1 MTRVRTPLRLP
12 FAGGLTD
19 VREYA
24 ERFGGVTVS
33 ATIARGVE
41 VQLGASLSG
50 YFEVSDSDG
59 EEATAS
65 LGEIRNDLVR
75 ESLRAVDSRH
85 GPVRVEVRSEVESR
99 SGLGASGAIA
109 VALLHAALAAR
120 GELPGR
126 EELAREAAR
135 IEVEVLAGNSGYHDP
150 HICAR
155 GGLLRLD
162 YRGDRV
168 EATEVAL
175 PEGFLARF
183 EDSLLLF
190 STGVQAGTKE
200 SLDLLSRHLDDALD
214 LLHDIK
220 ALASQ
225 IETGFR
231 RGDLREISRCIGEQ
245 QRLKQ
250 KLPGNFDDEL
260 VTVVRER
267 LERLGASVQFPG
279 GKVGAYMFVCCPD
292 GQQTEVRSA
301 LHEFAEV
308 PLAFDLEGSRI
319 VEGALAKSRD

>member
-1 MTRVRTPLRLP
+1 MTRIRTPLRLP

-19 VREYA
+19 IREYA
-24 ERFGGVTVS
+24 ERFGGATVS

-41 VQLGASLSG
+41 VELGESRSG
-50 YFEVSDSDG
+50 YFEVADSDG
-59 EEATAS
+59 EEAVAS
-65 LGEIRNDLVR
+65 LAEIRNDLVR
-75 ESLRAVDSRH
+75 ETLRAVDPRH
-85 GPVRVEVRSEVESR
+85 PPVRVEVRPEVESK

-109 VALLHAALAAR
+109 VALLHAALSAR
-120 GELPGR
+120 GEPPGR

-162 YRGDRV
+162 YRGAQV
-168 EATEVAL
+168 EATEVAI

-183 EDSLLLF
+183 EESLLLF

-200 SLDLLSRHLDDALD
+200 SLDLLCRYLDDALD

-220 ALASQ
+220 ALAFQ
-225 IETGFR
+225 IETGLSL
-231 RGDLREISRCIGEQ
+231 GDLREVSRCIGEQ

-250 KLPGNFDDEL
+250 KLPGNFEDEL
-260 VTVVRER
+260 VTMVLAR
-267 LERLGASVQFPG
+267 LERLGANVQFPG

-301 LHEFAEV
+301 LHEFAEL
-308 PLAFDLEGSRI
+308 PLAFDREGSRI
-319 VEGALAKSRD
+319 VAGALEQSRD